1 MRQHSLRSALAV
13 RFALLVLAAIS
24 LISMISNIMISHAF
38 EKYVKEQQEL
48 EASDIA
54 KNISKQYSVVNEGW
68 NIDYIHGLGMY
79 ALEISKSIKRFF
91 TRFHVSSALKAS
103 NAYKKKGVPVMEIFQ
118 YLFLLI
124 FSNRS
129 MYMSL
134 LTGRNTPDFAKDT
147 VYRFMKMLQI
157 NWIRFTT
164 ILSARI
170 IRDAILPLDSED
182 RANVLVIDDSMFERN
197 RSKKVEL
204 LAKVYDHAKHKYRF
218 GFRMLTLG
226 WSDGSTFLPVN
237 SILLSTENKKNR
249 INEATEVD
257 KRTVGYKRRKLSMV
271 KRTQAMLT
279 LLDAAKKA
287 AIPAKYV
294 LFDSWFSSPSTLHA
308 VKNMGYDVIGMVKK
322 TPKMFFRY
330 NGEDMSLTSIY
341 NKNKKRRV
349 RSRYLLSVMVD
360 VVKDGE
366 IIPAKVVYIRNRNK
380 RKEYLCLISTDVNLD
395 ENEIIQIYGKRWDIE
410 VFFKVCKS
418 YLNLS
423 KECNSLSYDAMT
435 AHTAVV
441 FTRYMMLSLESRESN
456 DNRSLGELFL
466 YFSDEMSDIT
476 WIQAF
481 QMLLQMFRTMLSD
494 NTELSDEK
502 INELVDTFMNTL
514 PTMLKTQLQ
523 AA

>member
-1 MRQHSLRSALAV
+1 MNKSITQATQ
-13 RFALLVLAAIS
+13 
-24 LISMISNIMISHAF
+24 N
-38 EKYVKEQQEL
+38 
-48 EASDIA
+48 D
-54 KNISKQYSVVNEGW
+54 KQ
-68 NIDYIHGLGMY
+68 
-79 ALEISKSIKRFF
+79 ISKSIKRFF
-91 TRFHVSSALKAS
+91 TRFHISSALKAA
-103 NAYKKKGVPVMEIFQ
+103 NAYKRKGTPVTENFQ
-118 YLFLLI
+118 YMFLLI
-124 FSNRS
+124 FSNRN

-134 LTGRNTPDFAKDT
+134 LTGKNTPDFAKDT
-147 VYRFMKMLQI
+147 VYRFMKMVQI
-157 NWIRFTT
+157 NWMRFTT
-164 ILSARI
+164 ILASRI
-170 IRDAILPLDSED
+170 INNAILPLDSED
-182 RANVLVIDDSMFERN
+182 RANVLIIDDSMFERN

-249 INEATEVD
+249 INEAAEID
-257 KRTVGYKRRKLSMV
+257 KRTVGYRRRKLSME
-271 KRTQAMLT
+271 KGTHAMLT
-279 LLDAAKKA
+279 LLETSKKA
-287 AIPAKYV
+287 AIPEKYV

-308 VKNMGYDVIGMVKK
+308 VKRMDFDVIGMVKK
-322 TPKMFFRY
+322 SPKMFFRY
-330 NGEDMSLTSIY
+330 DGEDMSLISIY
-341 NKNKKRRV
+341 
-349 RSRYLLSVMVD
+349 
-360 VVKDGE
+360 
-366 IIPAKVVYIRNRNK
+366 NK
-380 RKEYLCLISTDVNLD
+380 RKEYLCLISTNVNLD
-395 ENEIIQIYGKRWDIE
+395 ENEIIRIYGKRWDIE

-423 KECNSLSYDAMT
+423 RECNSLSYDAMT
-435 AHTAVV
+435 VHTAVV

-502 INELVDTFMNTL
+502 IDELANAFMDAL
-514 PTMLKTQLQ
+514 PALLKTKLQ

>member
-1 MRQHSLRSALAV
+1 MNKSITQA
-13 RFALLVLAAIS
+13 
-24 LISMISNIMISHAF
+24 N
-38 EKYVKEQQEL
+38 QN
-48 EASDIA
+48 D
-54 KNISKQYSVVNEGW
+54 KQ
-68 NIDYIHGLGMY
+68 
-79 ALEISKSIKRFF
+79 ISKSIKSFF
-91 TRFHVSSALKAS
+91 TRFHISSVLKAS
-103 NAYKKKGVPVMEIFQ
+103 NAYKKKGIPVIEVFQ

-134 LTGRNTPDFAKDT
+134 ITGRNTPGFAKDT
-147 VYRFMKMLQI
+147 VYRFMKMIQI

-164 ILSARI
+164 LLASRI
-170 IRDAILPLDSED
+170 IKDAIVPLDSKE
-182 RANVLVIDDSMFERN
+182 RTNVLIIDDSMFERN
-197 RSKKVEL
+197 RSRKVEL
-204 LAKVYDHAKHKYRF
+204 LAKAYDHANHRYRF

-237 SILLSTENKKNR
+237 SVLLSSENKKNR
-249 INEATEVD
+249 VNEAADVD
-257 KRTVGYKRRKLSMV
+257 KRTVGYKRRILSIQ
-271 KRTQAMLT
+271 KGTQVMLE
-279 LLDAAKKA
+279 LLKIAKKA

-308 VKNMGYDVIGMVKK
+308 VKSIGYDVIGMVKK

-330 NGEDMSLTSIY
+330 NGKDMSLTTIY
-341 NKNKKRRV
+341 NQNKKRRG
-349 RSRYLLSVMVD
+349 RSRYLLSVLVD

-366 IIPAKVVYIRNRNK
+366 VIPAKVVYVRNRNK
-380 RKEYLCLISTDVNLD
+380 RKEYLCLISTDTAL
-395 ENEIIQIYGKRWDIE
+395 EEKEIIRIYGKRWDIE

-423 KECNSLSYDAMT
+423 RECNCLSYDAIT
-435 AHTAVV
+435 THTAVV

-481 QMLLQMFRTMLSD
+481 QMLLQMFRTILSD
-494 NTELSDEK
+494 NTELSEEK
-502 INELVDTFMNTL
+502 INDLVDTFMNTL
-514 PTMLKTQLQ
+514 PALLKSQLQ
-523 AA
+523 TA

>member
-1 MRQHSLRSALAV
+1 MNKSITQA
-13 RFALLVLAAIS
+13 
-24 LISMISNIMISHAF
+24 N
-38 EKYVKEQQEL
+38 QN
-48 EASDIA
+48 D
-54 KNISKQYSVVNEGW
+54 KQ
-68 NIDYIHGLGMY
+68 
-79 ALEISKSIKRFF
+79 ISKSIEKFFKRF
-91 TRFHVSSALKAS
+91 HISSALKAS
-103 NAYKKKGVPVMEIFQ
+103 NAYKKKGIPVVEVFQ

-134 LTGRNTPDFAKDT
+134 ITGRNTPGFAKDT

-164 ILSARI
+164 VLASRI
-170 IRDAILPLDSED
+170 IRDAIVPLDSED
-182 RANVLVIDDSMFERN
+182 RANVLIIDDSMFERN

-204 LAKVYDHAKHKYRF
+204 LAKAYDHANHRYRF

-226 WSDGSTFLPVN
+226 WSDGSSFLPVN
-237 SILLSTENKKNR
+237 SILLSSENKKNR
-249 INEATEVD
+249 VNEAVKVD
-257 KRTVGYKRRKLSMV
+257 KRTAGYKRRLLSIQ
-271 KRTQAMLT
+271 KGTQAMLE
-279 LLDAAKKA
+279 LLKTAKKA
-287 AIPAKYV
+287 AVPAKYV

-308 VKNMGYDVIGMVKK
+308 VKTIGYDVIGMVKK

-330 NGEDMSLTSIY
+330 KGEDMSLITIY
-341 NKNKKRRV
+341 NRNKKRRG
-349 RSRYLLSVMVD
+349 RSRYLLSVLVD
-360 VVKDGE
+360 VVKDGKV
-366 IIPAKVVYIRNRNK
+366 IPAKVVYVRNRNK
-380 RKEYLCLISTDVNLD
+380 RKEYLCLISTDTTLD
-395 ENEIIQIYGKRWDIE
+395 ENEIIRIYGKRWDIE

-423 KECNSLSYDAMT
+423 RECNSLSYDAMT

-441 FTRYMMLSLESRESN
+441 FTRYMMLSLESREGS

-481 QMLLQMFRTMLSD
+481 RMLLQMFRTILNN
-494 NTELSDEK
+494 NTELSDDK
-502 INELVDTFMNTL
+502 IDELVDTFMNTL
-514 PTMLKTQLQ
+514 PGLLKAQLQ

>member
-1 MRQHSLRSALAV
+1 MNKSITQATQ
-13 RFALLVLAAIS
+13 
-24 LISMISNIMISHAF
+24 N
-38 EKYVKEQQEL
+38 
-48 EASDIA
+48 D
-54 KNISKQYSVVNEGW
+54 KQ
-68 NIDYIHGLGMY
+68 
-79 ALEISKSIKRFF
+79 ISKSIKRFF

-129 MYMSL
+129 MYMNL
-134 LTGRNTPDFAKDT
+134 ITGRNTPDFAKDT
-147 VYRFMKMLQI
+147 VYRFMKMIQI

-170 IRDAILPLDSED
+170 IRDAIFPLDSEE
-182 RANVLVIDDSMFERN
+182 RANVFIIDDSMFERN
-197 RSKKVEL
+197 RSKKAEL
-204 LAKVYDHAKHKYRF
+204 LAKVYDHAKHKYLF

-226 WSDGSTFLPVN
+226 WSDGSSFLPVN
-237 SILLSTENKKNR
+237 SILLSTENRKNR

-257 KRTVGYKRRKLSMV
+257 KRTVGYKRRKLSLE
-271 KRTQAMLT
+271 KGTQAMLT

-294 LFDSWFSSPSTLHA
+294 LFDSWFSSPRTLHA
-308 VKNMGYDVIGMVKK
+308 VKSMGYDVIGMVKK

-330 NGEDMSLTSIY
+330 NGEDMPLTSIY
-341 NKNKKRRV
+341 NKNKKRRG

-366 IIPAKVVYIRNRNK
+366 IIPAKVVYVR
-380 RKEYLCLISTDVNLD
+380 
-395 ENEIIQIYGKRWDIE
+395 
-410 VFFKVCKS
+410 
-418 YLNLS
+418 
-423 KECNSLSYDAMT
+423 NSLSYDAMT

-481 QMLLQMFRTMLSD
+481 QMLFQMFRRMLSD

-502 INELVDTFMNTL
+502 IAELADAFMNTL
-514 PTMLKTQLQ
+514 PVMLKTQLQ
-523 AA
+523 AS